1 MKQTFLLRAV
11 AFMVTLACALG
22 ASAAEAYAC
31 YTPSNTTLTFYYD
44 NLRSS
49 RSGTTYDLNTELMF
63 PDWNN
68 DSTNAKVTQVIFHQ
82 SFANTCP
89 TNTYAWFEGMSR
101 LQSIVNINYLNT
113 SEVTYMSYM
122 FQGCTGLTS
131 LDLTH
136 FNTANVKSMSYMF
149 NNCSGL
155 MSIDVRSFNTSKV
168 GNMYSMFA
176 ECTGLTSL
184 DLGSFDTSQLRLSSL
199 MFDNCSNL
207 RTIYASDDFNMAG
220 VTSDNMFSGCTSLV
234 GGQGTV
240 YSGYHT
246 NGNYA
251 HIDGGSSNPGYF
263 TRSTNERE
271 AYACYTPENTTLT
284 FYYDNLR
291 SSRSGNTYDMNKDV
305 DYPGWWSLSSSITD
319 VVFDLSFTNAR
330 PTSTYEWFYG
340 MENLTTIVGIEYLNT
355 SEVTN
360 MCGMFYGC
368 SGLRSLDLSSF
379 NTAQVINMNYMFY
392 HCSNLTSLDL
402 SSFNTPNLITTF
414 HMFNGCSS
422 LTNLDISRLNTEQVT
437 DLRFMFQSCSNLTSL
452 DLSSFNT
459 AKVTHMSGM
468 FYNCSNLTSIYVG
481 NGWSTHAVTYSVS
494 MFEGCTSLVGGM
506 GTTYDASHIDKTY
519 AHIDG
524 GPSNPG
530 YFTEMAP
537 VAYAC
542 YTESNTTLTFY
553 YDKLRLYREGRTY
566 NVTPDYQL
574 VTGVNAPGWAYDGTN
589 SDVTRVVFDPSFA
602 DARPTYTSGWFYY
615 MTNLQSITGI
625 ENLDTRYVCNM
636 SDMFR
641 YCSSLTSLDVSGFN
655 TTNVYNMSNLFD
667 GCCNL
672 GSLNLSGW
680 NTSKVENM
688 QHMFKDCSSLTTLDL
703 NSWDTSDLTYLVAT
717 FYGCSGL
724 TSLNLSSWNTSKV
737 TTMELM
743 FYNCSNL
750 ASIYVYNGWNTNMVN
765 VSTDMFLNCTSLV
778 GGKGTTYDAGHVDK
792 TYARID
798 RGPGTPGYF
807 RQGYSFCVDG
817 IYYNITGSNTVDVAS
832 DGENSYSGI
841 VTIPSSVGYNG
852 VTYQVTGIG
861 NDAFYN
867 CSDLDSVSI
876 PPTVTAIRHD
886 AFYNCSVL
894 EHVTLPAGL
903 TTIGDNAFHLCWN
916 LRDVTIPD
924 NVEYIGVGAFMECSN
939 LASVVIGNSVTS
951 IGQQAFDHCTSLTS
965 VVIPNSVTT
974 IGKKA
979 FYGCSNLENAV
990 IGSGVTSIGSQAFY
1004 SCTNLRNITCR
1015 STTPPT
1021 MAASDVFD
1029 NPAYT
1034 YATLFVPNGSLSAY
1048 QSANWWRNFTTI
1060 SDQKFYDFAV
1070 NGIYY
1075 LITSGNTVEVSF
1087 RDAGLNTY
1095 SGNVTVPE
1103 TVSYGGVT
1111 YQVTG
1116 IGTGAFA
1123 NCANLTGV
1131 TLPSTVTYISDL
1143 AFMSCPSLGSVTLP
1157 NSLLTIGKRAFR
1169 DCTGLTSVTIPN
1181 SVTSIGMMAFDR
1193 CTGLTSVVIGSSV
1206 TFIGSYAFDDCD
1218 ALRDVTCLAST
1229 PPVMEN
1235 AGVFNDD
1242 TYADGTLTIPEAS
1255 QSAYHSA
1262 NWWKNF
1268 SHVSTFVPE
1277 AYACY
1282 TPSNTTLTFYYDNQ
1296 RSRRP
1301 GTVYSLNT
1309 GSNNY
1314 NYPGWYSNAA
1324 NVTRVVFDPSF
1335 SEARPTTTDYWFYN
1349 MAKLTTITGMKEYL
1363 NTSQV
1368 TYMRGMFRRCSSL
1381 TSIDLRGFN
1390 TANVT
1395 TMYQLFDGC
1404 SGLTRVDLSGFNTAN
1419 VTVMS
1424 DMFSGCSG
1432 LTSIDLSNLNT
1443 AKVTETGGM
1452 FMDCSGLTSLDLS
1465 NFNTAN
1471 VTYMASMFRNC
1482 TGLRNLDLSNL
1493 NTSKVTDM
1501 NYMFYNCSSLTSLD
1515 LTDLNTANVTNMSC
1529 MFYNC
1534 SSLTNLDLS
1543 SFNTSSVTSTNQMFV
1558 YCTSLTSLD
1567 LSSFNTAA
1575 TQNAYAMFA
1584 MCSQLTTI
1592 YVSDLW
1598 STDAMTSYNSMFASC
1613 RNLVGG
1619 MGTTYDANHV
1629 DKTYARIDGGPSNPG
1644 YFTAKGGTA
1653 LRGDVNGNNE
1663 VTIADVSA
1671 LIDYLLTGDTTGI
1684 NMAAADCNGLDGVTI
1699 ADVSAL
1705 IDYLLTGSW

>member
-1 MKQTFLLRAV
+1 MNKKTIFRHLL
-11 AFMVTLACALG
+11 MLLALLLCSAR
-22 ASAAEAYAC
+22 ASAQEAYAC
-31 YTPSNTTLTFYYD
+31 YTVANTTLTFYYD

-49 RSGTTYDLNTELMF
+49 RSGTTYDLNTDINK
-63 PDWNN
+63 PDWVTDFYTYNYL
-68 DSTNAKVTQVIFHQ
+68 TKVVFDP
-82 SFANTCP
+82 SFAGARPTSTC
-89 TNTYAWFEGMSR
+89 YWFHELRNLESITGMS
-101 LQSIVNINYLNT
+101 YLNT
-113 SEVTYMSYM
+113 SEVTKMCHM
-122 FQGCTGLTS
+122 FDDCIGLTS
-131 LDLTH
+131 LDLRH
-136 FNTANVKSMSYMF
+136 F
-149 NNCSGL
+149 
-155 MSIDVRSFNTSKV
+155 DTSKV
-168 GNMYSMFA
+168 TDMMY
-176 ECTGLTSL
+176 
-184 DLGSFDTSQLRLSSL
+184 
-199 MFDNCSNL
+199 
-207 RTIYASDDFNMAG
+207 
-220 VTSDNMFSGCTSLV
+220 
-234 GGQGTV
+234 
-240 YSGYHT
+240 
-246 NGNYA
+246 
-251 HIDGGSSNPGYF
+251 
-263 TRSTNERE
+263 
-271 AYACYTPENTTLT
+271 
-284 FYYDNLR
+284 
-291 SSRSGNTYDMNKDV
+291 
-305 DYPGWWSLSSSITD
+305 
-319 VVFDLSFTNAR
+319 
-330 PTSTYEWFYG
+330 
-340 MENLTTIVGIEYLNT
+340 
-355 SEVTN
+355 
-360 MCGMFYGC
+360 MFYGLK
-368 SGLRSLDLSSF
+368 G
-379 NTAQVINMNYMFY
+379 M
-392 HCSNLTSLDL
+392 TSLDL
-402 SSFNTPNLITTF
+402 SSFNTSNVTEMQS
-414 HMFNGCSS
+414 MFC
-422 LTNLDISRLNTEQVT
+422 
-437 DLRFMFQSCSNLTSL
+437 
-452 DLSSFNT
+452 LST
-459 AKVTHMSGM
+459 YLQT
-468 FYNCSNLTSIYVG
+468 IYVG
-481 NGWSTHAVTYSVS
+481 DGWSTAALIESDR
-494 MFEGCTSLVGGM
+494 MFLYCERLVGGQ
-506 GTTYDASHIDKTY
+506 GTTYDARHDDASY

-566 NVTPDYQL
+566 DVTPDYQL

-615 MTNLQSITGI
+615 MTNLQSIIGI
-625 ENLDTRYVCNM
+625 ENLDTRYVSNM

-655 TTNVYNMSNLFD
+655 TANVYNMSNLFD
-667 GCCNL
+667 GCSNL

-703 NSWDTSDLTYLVAT
+703 SSWDTSDLTYLVAT

-743 FYNCSNL
+743 FYNCINL
-750 ASIYVYNGWNTNMVN
+750 TSIYVYNGWNTNMVN

-817 IYYNITGSNTVDVAS
+817 IYYNITGSNTVEVAS

-867 CSDLDSVSI
+867 CTDLDSVSI

-894 EHVTLPAGL
+894 EHVTLPSGL

-916 LRDVTIPD
+916 LRDITIPD
-924 NVEYIGVGAFMECSN
+924 NVENIGVGAFMECSN
-939 LASVVIGNSVTS
+939 LASVVIGNSVTT
-951 IGQQAFDHCTSLTS
+951 IGQNAFDHCTSLTG

-1004 SCTNLRNITCR
+1004 SCTNLRNITCKG
-1015 STTPPT
+1015 TTPPT

-1029 NPAYT
+1029 NSAYT

-1087 RDAGLNTY
+1087 RDAGLNAY

-1103 TVSYGGVT
+1103 TVPYGGVT

-1131 TLPSTVTYISDL
+1131 TLPSTVTYISDF

-1181 SVTSIGMMAFDR
+1181 SVTTIGMMAFDG

-1242 TYADGTLTIPEAS
+1242 TYAYGTLTIPEAS
-1255 QSAYHSA
+1255 QSAYRSA

-1268 SHVSTFVPE
+1268 TSFTTFVPE

-1282 TPSNTTLTFYYDNQ
+1282 TPENTTLTFYYDNQ
-1296 RSRRP
+1296 MWNRP
-1301 GTVYSLNT
+1301 GTSYYLNT
-1309 GSNNY
+1309 ATSS
-1314 NYPGWYSNAA
+1314 PGWSYSDAA
-1324 NVTRVVFDPSF
+1324 SVTQVVFDPSF
-1335 SEARPTTTDYWFYN
+1335 AAARPTSTRSWF
-1349 MAKLTTITGMKEYL
+1349 
-1363 NTSQV
+1363 
-1368 TYMRGMFRRCSSL
+1368 TYMENLQTIKGI
-1381 TSIDLRGFN
+1381 T
-1390 TANVT
+1390 
-1395 TMYQLFDGC
+1395 
-1404 SGLTRVDLSGFNTAN
+1404 
-1419 VTVMS
+1419 
-1424 DMFSGCSG
+1424 
-1432 LTSIDLSNLNT
+1432 NLNT
-1443 AKVTETGGM
+1443 QDVTNMSYM
-1452 FMDCSGLTSLDLS
+1452 FSSCKKLTSLDLS
-1465 NFNTAN
+1465 HFNTSN
-1471 VTYMASMFRNC
+1471 VTQMHGMFNE
-1482 TGLRNLDLSNL
+1482 
-1493 NTSKVTDM
+1493 
-1501 NYMFYNCSSLTSLD
+1501 CSSLTSLN
-1515 LTDLNTANVTNMSC
+1515 LNGWNTSKVEFMDW
-1529 MFYNC
+1529 MFCRC
-1534 SSLTNLDLS
+1534 SSLTALDLS
-1543 SFNTSSVTSTNQMFV
+1543 SFNTSKVLTMDYMFYEISNLATVNMGEYWSTAKVTSMTYMFNGCSSLTDLDVSDWNTGSVTSMYSMFNGCSSLTDLDVSDWNTGAVTNMQGMFWN
-1558 YCTSLTSLD
+1558 CRGLTSLD
-1567 LSSFNTAA
+1567 LSGWNTS
-1575 TQNAYAMFA
+1575 TVTDMGWMFSG
-1584 MCSQLTTI
+1584 CNGLNTI
-1592 YVSDLW
+1592 YVGTEW
-1598 STDAMTSYNSMFASC
+1598 STEAVTTSSFMFQGCS
-1613 RNLVGG
+1613 RLVGG
-1619 MGTTYDANHV
+1619 MGTAFSYSNPS
-1629 DKTYARIDGGPSNPG
+1629 DKTYAHIDGGPSNPG
-1644 YFTAKGGTA
+1644 YFTAKGGA
-1653 LRGDVNGNNE
+1653 FLRGDVNGDGN
-1663 VTIADVSA
+1663 VTISDVTA
-1671 LIDYLLTGDTTGI
+1671 LIDLLLGGGAI
-1684 NMAAADCNGLDGVTI
+1684 NNPAADCNGDSNVTI
-1699 ADVSAL
+1699 SDVTAL
-1705 IDYLLTGSW
+1705 IDFLLGGTWN

>member
-1 MKQTFLLRAV
+1 MKHKTLLIRLV
-11 AFMVTLACALG
+11 VLVTAMMCALG
-22 ASAAEAYAC
+22 ARAA
-31 YTPSNTTLTFYYD
+31 
-44 NLRSS
+44 
-49 RSGTTYDLNTELMF
+49 
-63 PDWNN
+63 
-68 DSTNAKVTQVIFHQ
+68 
-82 SFANTCP
+82 
-89 TNTYAWFEGMSR
+89 
-101 LQSIVNINYLNT
+101 
-113 SEVTYMSYM
+113 
-122 FQGCTGLTS
+122 
-131 LDLTH
+131 
-136 FNTANVKSMSYMF
+136 
-149 NNCSGL
+149 
-155 MSIDVRSFNTSKV
+155 
-168 GNMYSMFA
+168 
-176 ECTGLTSL
+176 
-184 DLGSFDTSQLRLSSL
+184 
-199 MFDNCSNL
+199 
-207 RTIYASDDFNMAG
+207 
-220 VTSDNMFSGCTSLV
+220 
-234 GGQGTV
+234 
-240 YSGYHT
+240 
-246 NGNYA
+246 
-251 HIDGGSSNPGYF
+251 
-263 TRSTNERE
+263 E

-291 SSRSGNTYDMNKDV
+291 SSRSGTTYSLPEDTDNP
-305 DYPGWWSLSSSITD
+305 YSIIQQPGWISDSTNANVTK
-319 VVFDLSFTNAR
+319 VVFATAFTHAR
-330 PTSTYEWFYG
+330 PTTTQYWFLN
-340 MENLTTIVGIEYLNT
+340 MHQLQSINGIENLNT
-355 SEVTN
+355 SSVTK
-360 MCGMFYGC
+360 MLYMFCGC
-368 SGLRSLDLSSF
+368 SNLTNLDLSHFDTS
-379 NTAQVINMNYMFY
+379 NVTTMDEMFAS
-392 HCSNLTSLDL
+392 CSSLTSLDL
-402 SSFNTPNLITTF
+402 SNFNTSNVTTMYS
-414 HMFNGCSS
+414 MF
-422 LTNLDISRLNTEQVT
+422 
-437 DLRFMFQSCSNLTSL
+437 SNCTGLTSL
-452 DLSSFNT
+452 DLSNFNTSNVTTMKWMFYHCSDLTSLDLTSFNT
-459 AKVTHMSGM
+459 YSVTSMSNM
-468 FYNCSNLTSIYVG
+468 FASCSSLNSIFVSP
-481 NGWSTHAVTYSVS
+481 NGWSTDAVIQSEN
-494 MFEGCTSLVGGM
+494 MFFACTRLEGGK
-506 GTTYDASHIDKTY
+506 GTTYDADHVDKTY

-524 GPSNPG
+524 GVDNPG
-530 YFTEMAP
+530 YLSNINDP
-537 VAYAC
+537 RPYAC
-542 YTESNTTLTFY
+542 YTSSNSTLTFF
-553 YDKLRLYREGRTY
+553 YDNQRSSRPGATY
-566 NVTPDYQL
+566 GLN
-574 VTGVNAPGWAYDGTN
+574 TGNNYPEWSFVASNYILTQ
-589 SDVTRVVFDPSFA
+589 VVFDPSFA
-602 DARPTYTSGWFYY
+602 GARPTSTYAWFFGMKY
-615 MTNLQSITGI
+615 LESITGI
-625 ENLDTRYVCNM
+625 SYLNTSEVTSMAL
-636 SDMFR
+636 MFDQ
-641 YCSSLTSLDVSGFN
+641 CKELTSLD
-655 TTNVYNMSNLFD
+655 
-667 GCCNL
+667 
-672 GSLNLSGW
+672 
-680 NTSKVENM
+680 
-688 QHMFKDCSSLTTLDL
+688 
-703 NSWDTSDLTYLVAT
+703 
-717 FYGCSGL
+717 
-724 TSLNLSSWNTSKV
+724 LSSWNTSKV

-743 FYNCSNL
+743 FYNCINL
-750 ASIYVYNGWNTNMVN
+750 TSIYVYNGWNTNMVN

-894 EHVTLPAGL
+894 EHVTLPSGL

-916 LRDVTIPD
+916 LRDITIPD
-924 NVEYIGVGAFMECSN
+924 NVENIGVGAFMECSN
-939 LASVVIGNSVTS
+939 LASVVIGNSVTT
-951 IGQQAFDHCTSLTS
+951 IGQQAFDHCTSLSS

-1004 SCTNLRNITCR
+1004 SCTNLRNIT
-1015 STTPPT
+1015 SKGTTPPT
-1021 MAASDVFD
+1021 MASSDVFD

-1181 SVTSIGMMAFDR
+1181 SVTTIGERAFRDCTGLTSVTIPNSVTTIGEMAFDG

-1255 QSAYHSA
+1255 QSAYRSA

-1282 TPSNTTLTFYYDNQ
+1282 TPENTTLTFYYDNQ
-1296 RSRRP
+1296 MWNRP
-1301 GTVYSLNT
+1301 GTSYYLNT
-1309 GSNNY
+1309 ATSS
-1314 NYPGWYSNAA
+1314 PGWSYSDAA
-1324 NVTRVVFDPSF
+1324 SVTQVVFDPSF
-1335 SEARPTTTDYWFYN
+1335 AAARPSSTRSWF
-1349 MAKLTTITGMKEYL
+1349 
-1363 NTSQV
+1363 
-1368 TYMRGMFRRCSSL
+1368 TYMENLQTIKGI
-1381 TSIDLRGFN
+1381 T
-1390 TANVT
+1390 
-1395 TMYQLFDGC
+1395 
-1404 SGLTRVDLSGFNTAN
+1404 
-1419 VTVMS
+1419 
-1424 DMFSGCSG
+1424 
-1432 LTSIDLSNLNT
+1432 NLNT
-1443 AKVTETGGM
+1443 QDVTNMSYM
-1452 FMDCSGLTSLDLS
+1452 FSSCKKLTSLDLS
-1465 NFNTAN
+1465 HFNTSN
-1471 VTYMASMFRNC
+1471 VTQMHGMFNE
-1482 TGLRNLDLSNL
+1482 
-1493 NTSKVTDM
+1493 
-1501 NYMFYNCSSLTSLD
+1501 CSSLTSLN
-1515 LTDLNTANVTNMSC
+1515 LNGWNTSKVEFMDW
-1529 MFYNC
+1529 MFCRC
-1534 SSLTNLDLS
+1534 SSLTALDLS
-1543 SFNTSSVTSTNQMFV
+1543 SFNTSKVLTMDYMFYEISNLATINMGEYWSTAKVTSMTYMFNGCSSLTDLDVSDWNTGSVTNMQGMFWN
-1558 YCTSLTSLD
+1558 CRGLTSLD
-1567 LSSFNTAA
+1567 LSGWNTS
-1575 TQNAYAMFA
+1575 TVTDMGWMFSG
-1584 MCSQLTTI
+1584 CNGLNTI
-1592 YVSDLW
+1592 YVGTEW
-1598 STDAMTSYNSMFASC
+1598 STEAVTTSSFMFQGCS
-1613 RNLVGG
+1613 RLVGG
-1619 MGTTYDANHV
+1619 MGTAFSYSNPS
-1629 DKTYARIDGGPSNPG
+1629 DKTYAHIDGGPSNPG

-1671 LIDYLLTGDTTGI
+1671 LIDYLLTGDATGI